1 MRLIFICRLTE
12 ILWFFQVF
20 CGSISSL
27 RREHS
32 WRYRAEVGKLVRRL
46 AVRASGPDA
55 VALMQASCACTQTL
69 RLRHGASDWET
80 ASGGLGSSW
89 KGGPGFVRATAD
101 ATKRVPPDLRLSTFD
116 LRLSWL
122 SHAAE
127 RPSQSAGERP
137 RPRGRAGGAGS
148 LLRCGGRHAA
158 ECACAFPAVSKVRRG
173 SVLSRFVT
181 THFPQFSLKSHFFM
195 PACGKQLFGALS

>member
-1 MRLIFICRLTE
+1 MALVRRTRLVVITSTPWSNE
-12 ILWFFQVF
+12 ISASWSSDVSAPWSNVVSAPYSINISAPWSSEISAPYSFQVRRDGLFWFQVF

-27 RREHS
+27 RCEYS

-55 VALMQASCACTQTL
+55 VALMQASCARTQTL

-101 ATKRVPPDLRLSTFD
+101 ATKRVPPDLRLSTF
-116 LRLSWL
+116 L
-122 SHAAE
+122 
-127 RPSQSAGERP
+127 
-137 RPRGRAGGAGS
+137 
-148 LLRCGGRHAA
+148 
-158 ECACAFPAVSKVRRG
+158 AFPCRSTF
-173 SVLSRFVT
+173 L
-181 THFPQFSLKSHFFM
+181 FF
-195 PACGKQLFGALS
+195 

>member
-1 MRLIFICRLTE
+1 MIVESRRSSDSTTKLR
-12 ILWFFQVF
+12 FFQVF

-27 RREHS
+27 RCEYS
-32 WRYRAEVGKLVRRL
+32 WRYRAEVRKPVRRL

-55 VALMQASCACTQTL
+55 VALMQASCARTQTL

-116 LRLSWL
+116 F
-122 SHAAE
+122 
-127 RPSQSAGERP
+127 PGFPMPQSGLP
-137 RPRGRAGGAGS
+137 NLPGSGHGRAAGLAAHEACFGATADTPQNAQA
-148 LLRCGGRHAA
+148 H
-158 ECACAFPAVSKVRRG
+158 
-173 SVLSRFVT
+173 SR
-181 THFPQFSLKSHFFM
+181 QFSK
-195 PACGKQLFGALS
+195 FGAVAP